1 MSIKIEP
8 SKMLQKLA
16 PKSKIKKLLSGRVSL
31 KKTALSFLNDAD
43 FLDKDDVA
51 DVALRTIKEY
61 KKRTK
66 GDDDLKKAI
75 KKDPRLLINRVQNE
89 IVTQIKE
96 DVKYKYRGERY
107 RWLPS
112 DAEEPDPEHQLKYG
126 NIYKI
131 GEGEMPGD
139 RFGCRCGMEILTDDD
154 ELNL

>member
-1 MSIKIEP
+1 
-8 SKMLQKLA
+8 MLQKLA
-16 PKSKIKKLLSGRVSL
+16 PKTKIKKLLSGRVSL
-31 KKTALSFLNDAD
+31 KRTALAFLNDAD

-61 KKRTK
+61 KKRVK
-66 GDDDLKKAI
+66 GDEDLEKAI
-75 KKDPRLLINRVQNE
+75 KKDPKLLINRVQNE

-96 DVKYKYRGERY
+96 DIKYKYRGEKY

-126 NIYKI
+126 NIYTI

-139 RFGCRCGMEILTDDD
+139 RYGCKCGMEILTDDD